1 MPVSPSYS
9 YSGQLMESFDGV
21 LGQLIPTL
29 VPQVVDNV
37 VNVSPTLRA
46 FKARGA
52 FRKLNGDAEVVY
64 RVRYRSGAS
73 SVGGQSAGFAS
84 IRLGGDPY
92 NTNVQLSD
100 GSSMTGA
107 GYPPVRIFT
116 AFSLAQPDIDRRKYN
131 PDALGDWVK
140 LELQAFV
147 EDVGKRINDVLWRVS
162 NGEGITV
169 SAVGFGNPGTK
180 DTLGSIP
187 YYVSDTLNHS
197 GETPA
202 SWNATT
208 TQKLG
213 GIDAATQAWWRSFY
227 QNGGSGS
234 GGALTFK
241 DLSKAYITIEA
252 NTGRAPTLI
261 CCDPDTY
268 AKIEDLFITQARVMF
283 GKEADP
289 QVTGGFAAIAWR
301 NALIIAESKVPPGT
315 QSGRKRLYMLNARP
329 NHFELLF
336 QLDNSP
342 MEVPLLQDARAWK
355 VTGFA
360 QLGCGSRI
368 DNFVFD
374 NLVV

>member
-1 MPVSPSYS
+1 MPISPSYP
-9 YSGQLMESFDGV
+9 YSGQYGVNYDGV
-21 LGQLIPTL
+21 LAQLIPTL
-29 VPQVVDNV
+29 VPNVIDNI

-52 FRKLNGDAEVVY
+52 WRKLNGDIEVLY
-64 RVRYRSGAS
+64 RVRYRSGAAS
-73 SVGGQSAGFAS
+73 TGGNPQGYAS
-84 IRLGGDPY
+84 IRIGGDPY
-92 NTNVQLSD
+92 NTQVSLAD
-100 GSSMTGA
+100 GSTMTA
-107 GYPPVRIFT
+107 AAYPPARIFA

-131 PDALGDWVK
+131 PDALGNWVNQ
-140 LELQAFV
+140 ELTAFV
-147 EDVGKRINDVLWRVS
+147 EDVGKRLNDILWRTT

-169 SAVGFGNPGTK
+169 AAAGFGNPGTR
-180 DTLGSIP
+180 DALGSIP

-202 SWNATT
+202 SWNATS

-213 GIDAATQAWWRSFY
+213 GIDAATQTWWRSNY

-261 CCDPDTY
+261 FCDPDTY

-283 GKEADP
+283 AKEADL
-289 QVTGGFAAIAWR
+289 QITGGFSAMAWR
-301 NALIIAESKVPPGT
+301 NALIVAEAKVPAGT
-315 QSGRKRLYMLNARP
+315 QSGRKRLYMVNARE
-329 NHFELLF
+329 NHFEF
-336 QLDNSP
+336 MYQLDNDP
-342 MEVPLLQDARAWK
+342 QEVPILQDARAWK
-355 VTGFA
+355 ITGFA

-368 DNFVFD
+368 DHFVFD
-374 NLVV
+374 NLVI